1 MSNEFKYEI
10 DENYDYTIDEK
21 GNSFIALRKIK
32 WGSSEDY
39 KLDLR
44 KYYTS
49 AEGERMN
56 KGVSFLTEDGP
67 NELTR
72 VLLETG
78 YGEPD
83 EIIDTIKN
91 NRPDILSSLEKL
103 VNNSS
108 EENDETSDDE
118 YYDPRE
124 AIL

>member
-10 DENYDYTIDEK
+10 DENYDYTIDKK

-44 KYYTS
+44 NYYTS

-56 KGVSFLTEDGP
+56 KGISFLTEDGP

-108 EENDETSDDE
+108 EENDEASDDE